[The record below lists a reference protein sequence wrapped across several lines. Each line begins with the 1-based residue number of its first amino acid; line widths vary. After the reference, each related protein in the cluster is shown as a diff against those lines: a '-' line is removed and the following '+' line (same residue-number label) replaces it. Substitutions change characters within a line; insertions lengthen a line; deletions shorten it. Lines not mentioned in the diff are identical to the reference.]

1 MELEELKSA
10 WTKQKSVGYS
20 QAELNSIYHLKQKH
34 NFSSLKVGLSWD
46 LLLSILISAIF
57 IVILQ
62 ILSLNTSNFWSVWM
76 AIFALQHVIF
86 YQLQV
91 YLLRKHSVFSHDI
104 SQSLTKAIGK
114 IRGLLWFYRIW
125 PAILTI
131 MLSIIY
137 VIQFKP
143 EQPIWLMLLIGTFLA
158 ATIAGL
164 SNIISAVLVRKHLL
178 KLEGLKEDLL
188 KLSD

>member
-1 MELEELKSA
+1 MELEELKTV
-10 WTKQKSVGYS
+10 WVKQKSVGYS
-20 QAELNSIYHLKQKH
+20 QAELNSIYHIKQKN
-34 NFSSLKVGLSWD
+34 NFYSLKVGLSWD
-46 LLLSILISAIF
+46 LLLSILISAMF
-57 IVILQ
+57 IVVLQ

-86 YQLQV
+86 YRLQV
-91 YLLRKHSVFSHDI
+91 YLLRKYSVFSHDI

-114 IRGLLWFYRIW
+114 IRGLLWFYRLW